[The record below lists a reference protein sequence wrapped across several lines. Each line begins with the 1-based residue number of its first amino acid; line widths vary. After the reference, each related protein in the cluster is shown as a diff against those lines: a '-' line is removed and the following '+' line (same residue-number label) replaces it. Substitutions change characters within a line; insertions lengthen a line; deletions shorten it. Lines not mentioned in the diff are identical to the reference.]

1 MFGFVVANQEVL
13 EPDRLR
19 RYRAFYCGLCRA
31 LGSRY
36 GLAAR
41 CSLTYDMTFLVM
53 LLSSLY
59 EPEEQSA
66 QMRCVPHPLR
76 AHECTQTDYTAY
88 AAGLNVMLAYY
99 NCEDDW
105 QDEHRMDRHAEA
117 LLLKRHLPALR
128 RAYPRQSA
136 AIEQNLKALQQAE
149 REHADVDTLANLFAD
164 LMGELFVPD
173 ENDHWADTLRHFGA
187 ALGRFIYVLDACLD
201 ADADKKRGAYNPLLA
216 FQAEADFDKRCQ
228 DMLTLL
234 IGEAA
239 IAFETLP
246 LVQDADILRN
256 ILYSGVWTRFSLL
269 QRKRQ
274 KEQERT

>member
-1 MFGFVVANQEVL
+1 MFGFVVANQEAL

-41 CSLTYDMTFLVM
+41 CALTYDMTFLVM

-59 EPEEQSA
+59 EPEEQNV

-76 AHECTQTDYTAY
+76 AHLSTETSYTAS
-88 AAGLNVMLAYY
+88 AAGLNVLLADS

-105 QDEHRMDRHAEA
+105 QDERRMSRHAEA
-117 LLLKRHLPALR
+117 LLLKRHLPSLR

-136 AIEQNLKALQQAE
+136 AIEQSLKQLQQAE
-149 REHADVDTLANLFAD
+149 RENADVDVSANLFAA

-173 ENDHWADTLRHFGA
+173 EADHWADTLRRFGA
-187 ALGRFIYVLDACLD
+187 ALGRFIYVLDAYLD
-201 ADADKKRGAYNPLLA
+201 ADVDKKRGAYNPLLA
-216 FQAEADFDKRCQ
+216 FQKEADFDKRCQ

-274 KEQERT
+274 KEQART